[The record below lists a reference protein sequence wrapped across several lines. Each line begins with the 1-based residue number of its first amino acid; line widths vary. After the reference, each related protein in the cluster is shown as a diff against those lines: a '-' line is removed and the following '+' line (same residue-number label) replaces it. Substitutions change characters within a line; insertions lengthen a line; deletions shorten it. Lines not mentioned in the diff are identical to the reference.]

1 MSEKTVIDS
10 LPEFTLTEIEQ
21 KALSTFIHNR
31 DAEKICDF
39 IQHHATM
46 HGYRCAI
53 AVVQHDRDELVKATN
68 YNYQNK

>member
-1 MSEKTVIDS
+1 MSQKTVIDS

-39 IQHHATM
+39 IKHHATM
-46 HGYRCAI
+46 HGIRCAI
-53 AVVQHDRDELVKATN
+53 AIVQYDKDEIVKAL
-68 YNYQNK
+68 NKSKHNQ